1 MKFFPIKVAILCL
14 LATPILYTVTLISSE
29 KYLSRRYSSQIQDIL
44 IGDSKPLLDGSI
56 FLEEQIANNIHRFL
70 IDDRVL
76 RFTGLGLNILVTTS
90 QGKILYPAYLDV
102 NSPAMEMN
110 DEFEGQVIAKKNFE
124 LLNNGLEVKV
134 EANLDHGSFIGNII
148 LFLYFGISFSVFLI
162 FYKIGSF
169 KASLD
174 RKKNMQLITDL
185 QKEDEIHKQILD
197 DLKKERQGLF
207 ENIKALNTKY
217 QEDRRKAIINEE
229 EMFDEII
236 SLEEK
241 FNAFIEF
248 KQAKEKEIEELKS
261 KIQIYERRKTP
272 KLRRNEFDFILKR
285 FSALYKTIEMNRKA
299 LTGFLTLDEDHQI
312 KVEEII
318 HMLDRDPDKVIIK
331 RKVFS
336 GKKNRTTCF
345 EVLFAYNG
353 RLYFTKNEKNMI
365 EILVIG
371 TKNTQTKD
379 MEFVHNL

>member
-1 MKFFPIKVAILCL
+1 MKITIFYFSGTGNTKWAINEF
-14 LATPILYTVTLISSE
+14 ARIAKEMDIGIRLIS
-29 KYLSRRYSSQIQDIL
+29 I
-44 IGDSKPLLDGSI
+44 
-56 FLEEQIANNIHRFL
+56 
-70 IDDRVL
+70 
-76 RFTGLGLNILVTTS
+76 
-90 QGKILYPAYLDV
+90 
-102 NSPAMEMN
+102 
-110 DEFEGQVIAKKNFE
+110 
-124 LLNNGLEVKV
+124 
-134 EANLDHGSFIGNII
+134 
-148 LFLYFGISFSVFLI
+148 
-162 FYKIGSF
+162 
-169 KASLD
+169 
-174 RKKNMQLITDL
+174 
-185 QKEDEIHKQILD
+185 
-197 DLKKERQGLF
+197 
-207 ENIKALNTKY
+207 
-217 QEDRRKAIINEE
+217 EE
-229 EMFDEII
+229 EI
-236 SLEEK
+236 S
-241 FNAFIEF
+241 NA
-248 KQAKEKEIEELKS
+248 KKEIEELKS